1 MPKQIIKNLAQ
12 QIGQLAGETFETVK
26 KQPQEMAGKVL
37 EQMGVST
44 SNPQTGQPAS
54 RGEPTVQ
61 ADEAAAK
68 ARLGEMKD
76 REAAQSQQAAAQ
88 ISHQIEQEI
97 DQLQKAR
104 EEQLRRRRESTF
116 EGIPNDQSIAQ
127 PQEAPIVPTSKP
139 GRQFGGGR
147 RVKSAQEQAQPET
160 AGRRV
165 GG

>member
-1 MPKQIIKNLAQ
+1 MPKTIIKNVAQ

-26 KQPQEMAGKVL
+26 KQPEEMAGKVL
-37 EQMGVST
+37 EQMGVSAA
-44 SNPQTGQPAS
+44 NPQTSQPTAS
-54 RGEPTVQ
+54 QT
-61 ADEAAAK
+61 DEAAAK
-68 ARLGEMKD
+68 ARLGEMKAQ
-76 REAAQSQQAAAQ
+76 EAAQSQQAAAQ

-97 DQLQKAR
+97 DQLRKNR
-104 EEQLRRRRESTF
+104 EEQLRQRREAVAAPAPT
-116 EGIPNDQSIAQ
+116 
-127 PQEAPIVPTSKP
+127 QEAPVIPTSKP